1 MGAENRGK
9 RAKSLAL
16 LPQKIVVHTISKLI
30 GEKKRAIIFTYTYWT
45 YIKNHLNRTVTE
57 RRQKMAVIFS
67 YGLAVAIGLFV
78 GLIFTVIGLFFGHI
92 ILFDSIFFS
101 VIVGIICNQMLGVH
115 TALCLLIGLTLFGLL
130 FKLQTTSVGFW
141 IIGVLLSAFWAGVFC
156 LLAFILTEHDM
167 VWTYVVL
174 GLSFVIMMGLHLQA
188 RAYG

>member
-1 MGAENRGK
+1 
-9 RAKSLAL
+9 
-16 LPQKIVVHTISKLI
+16 
-30 GEKKRAIIFTYTYWT
+30 
-45 YIKNHLNRTVTE
+45 
-57 RRQKMAVIFS
+57 MAVIFS

>member
-1 MGAENRGK
+1 MEV
-9 RAKSLAL
+9 L
-16 LPQKIVVHTISKLI
+16 
-30 GEKKRAIIFTYTYWT
+30 
-45 YIKNHLNRTVTE
+45 
-57 RRQKMAVIFS
+57 FS
-67 YGLAVAIGLFV
+67 YGLAVVVGLFV

-101 VIVGIICNQMLGVH
+101 VIVGIICYQTLGIH

-167 VWTYVVL
+167 IWTYVVL
-174 GLSFVIMMGLHLQA
+174 GLGFVIMMGLHLRA
-188 RAYG
+188 RDY